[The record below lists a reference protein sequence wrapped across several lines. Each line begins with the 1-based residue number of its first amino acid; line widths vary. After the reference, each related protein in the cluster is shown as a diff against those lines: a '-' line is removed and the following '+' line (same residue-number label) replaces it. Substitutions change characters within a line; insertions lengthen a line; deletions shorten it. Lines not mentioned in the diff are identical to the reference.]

1 MVGVTLTGDI
11 TALTDLEKEHVP
23 FALARAL
30 QDVGQVGKKALNVEL
45 TSSFVSPTEF
55 TKRGAFG
62 TSVEKGET
70 AVRVGVKDRQADYL
84 DPEFFGGTRSR
95 RPFESRLV
103 TKFGTKFAIPT
114 DVIKKDRYGNVPPKV
129 LRKMLSDAQASAN
142 GFYMT
147 GEGIYFRQQ
156 VGNRKSN
163 YQYKGG
169 GSAKMFNLV
178 DAAPNYKPKFDLDS
192 TTKAIEEAWPEAF
205 SKRLA
210 DAIAN
215 PKKKPNGTSKKRT

>member
-70 AVRVGVKDRQADYL
+70 TVRVGVKDRQSDYL
-84 DPEFFGGTRSR
+84 DAEFFGGTRTR
-95 RPFESRLV
+95 RPFESRLK
-103 TKFGTKFAIPT
+103 TKFGTKFAVPT
-114 DVIKKDRYGNVPPKV
+114 EAAPKDRFGNVPPK
-129 LRKMLSDAQASAN
+129 LLKKIMADAQAGAN
-142 GFYMT
+142 GYYVT
-147 GEGIYFRQQ
+147 NKTIRFRE
-156 VGNRKSN
+156 
-163 YQYKGG
+163 KGAKD
-169 GSAKMFNLV
+169 SVKMFNLI

-192 TTKAIEEAWPEAF
+192 TTKAIEEAWPKAF
-205 SKRLA
+205 DDRLA
-210 DAIAN
+210 QAIAN
-215 PKKKPNGTSKKRT
+215 PKKKKR